1 LSYPWVLDLMGVGL
15 GSFLYPWVESAHEP
29 HRTGFGWRFCFSPTG
44 VSEPGKYLKNPKGTK
59 KTSKGTQTKHEK
71 NPKPEKNPDENPKKF
86 RRNSFIKPDGHPKPD
101 GFRFRCQFS
110 PCQI

>member
-1 LSYPWVLDLMGVGL
+1 MGVGL
-15 GSFLYPWVESAHEP
+15 GLFLYPWVESAHEP
-29 HRTGFGWRFCFSPTG
+29 HRTGFGWRFYFSPTG
-44 VSEPGKYLKNPKGTK
+44 VSEPGKKSEKNPKGTQ
-59 KTSKGTQTKHEK
+59 KTPERNPNKTRK

-86 RRNSFIKPDGHPKPD
+86 RRNLFIKPDGHPKPD